1 MRICDEHPEILAR
14 MARIERKLDIL
25 VPLAIG
31 IALSLGVN
39 IVGLLGVGA

>member
-1 MRICDEHPEILAR
+1 ME
-14 MARIERKLDIL
+14 RIERKLDIL

-31 IALSLGVN
+31 IALSLGIN